1 MRRSWNAQEIKK
13 MNRKIV
19 LETLH
24 FNSPISRSE
33 IADFTGLTRAT
44 VTNIIKEFEELGLI
58 EEVGKK
64 SGAHGRRRSLLKMKN
79 DAFYVVGVELARDEI
94 RVGVFDTEANELSQE
109 CVEIEDSDTKDD
121 VIGKLLSTIQGT
133 IDSSNVERKKIFG
146 MGVGIPGPVDIEK
159 GVPIMSPP
167 DFVRVGNI
175 PLKSILE
182 EKFQIP
188 VWIDND
194 SNAAALGEKWYGMGK
209 DYDNF
214 VFVIADIGLGAGIII
229 DREIYRGSL
238 KASGEVGHNPSCM
251 SKSCVEIESK
261 TSITRLQ
268 KVYEDITGKELSTR
282 EILELAKKGDKDAK
296 EALKRLNE
304 SLSYAIVSLANILS
318 PEAII
323 IGGRVASVKEIT
335 LKEVKKTLD
344 KFLFCPERPK
354 VFVTDFL
361 GRIELLG
368 AAAIAIEEI
377 VSQPYEFILNK
388 EEQLNLRRGGVAL

>member
-44 VTNIIKEFEELGLI
+44 VTNIIKEFEDLGLI

-64 SGAHGRRRSLLKMKN
+64 SGAHGRRKSLLKMRS

-121 VIGKLLSTIQGT
+121 VIEKLFSTINNT
-133 IDSSNVERKKIFG
+133 IKASKVDRKKIFG

-167 DFVRVGNI
+167 DFVKVGNI

-182 EKFQIP
+182 REFRIP

-194 SNAAALGEKWYGMGK
+194 SNAAALGEKWYGIGK

-251 SKSCVEIESK
+251 KRNCSEIESK
-261 TSITRLQ
+261 TSITVLK
-268 KVYEDITGKELSTR
+268 KVYKNITKKDIPTKK
-282 EILELAKKGDKDAK
+282 ILELAKKGDKDARK
-296 EALKRLNE
+296 ALKQLNE
-304 SLSYAIVSLANILS
+304 NLSYAIVSLVNILS

-323 IGGRVASVKEIT
+323 IGGRVAYVKGIT
-335 LKEVKKTLD
+335 LREVKKSLD
-344 KFLFCPERPK
+344 KFLFCPQRPK
-354 VFVTDFL
+354 IYITEFL
-361 GRIELLG
+361 EKIELLG

-377 VSQPYEFILNK
+377 VSQPYEFILNRK
-388 EEQLNLRRGGVAL
+388 